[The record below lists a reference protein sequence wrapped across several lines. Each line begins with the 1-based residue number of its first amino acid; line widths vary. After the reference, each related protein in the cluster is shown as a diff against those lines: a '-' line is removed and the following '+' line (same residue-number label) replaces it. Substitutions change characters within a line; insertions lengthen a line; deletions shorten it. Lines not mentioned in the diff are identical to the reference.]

1 MNDLNIILLMGQSN
15 MVGRAPLAGVEPLS
29 HPDILAF
36 SNGSW
41 QTAEEPLHDN
51 REGLGIGLGMTFA
64 LELIERHDDV
74 RIGLIPCAEG
84 GTPLERWEEGA
95 DLYAR
100 ALQRAHAGPS
110 AGAIKGILWHQG
122 EGDSRCS
129 ELSETYFDRF
139 SAMIGALRRDLG
151 GSQPALVV
159 VGELGRF
166 LTGHEEGE
174 TLFTGCQKVN
184 DALKR
189 AAETLPAA
197 GFVSSEGLKDK
208 GDFVHFDAPSLR
220 EFGCRY
226 GREYLRVAQREG
238 IDFENRQ

>member
-64 LELIERHDDV
+64 LELIERRDDV
-74 RIGLIPCAEG
+74 RIGLVPCAEG

-100 ALQRAHAGPS
+100 ALQRARAAQS
-110 AGAIKGILWHQG
+110 AGTLKGVLWHQG
-122 EGDSRCS
+122 EGDSRS
-129 ELSETYFDRF
+129 AELAGTYFDRF
-139 SAMIGALRRDLG
+139 SGMIGTLRRDLG
-151 GSQPALVV
+151 GSEPIPVI

-166 LTGHEEGE
+166 LTSHEEGE
-174 TLFTGCQKVN
+174 TLFIGCHLVN
-184 DALKR
+184 EALKR
-189 AAETLPAA
+189 AADTLPAA
-197 GFVSSEGLKDK
+197 GFVSSEGLEDK
-208 GDFVHFDAPSLR
+208 GDFVHFDPPSLR
-220 EFGCRY
+220 EFGYRY
-226 GREYLRVAQREG
+226 GREYLAVAQREG
-238 IDFENRQ
+238 IEFANRR

>member
-1 MNDLNIILLMGQSN
+1 MNDLNIFLLMGQSN

-29 HPDILAF
+29 HQNIQAF
-36 SNGSW
+36 RNDGW
-41 QTAEEPLHDN
+41 QTAAEPLHDN

-64 LELIERHDDV
+64 LELIEGNDEV

-95 DLYAR
+95 DLHLR
-100 ALQRAHAGPS
+100 ALQQARAAQS

-122 EGDSRCS
+122 EGDSRSS
-129 ELSETYFDRF
+129 ELAETYFDRF
-139 SAMIGALRRDLG
+139 AAMIGALRRDLG
-151 GSQPALVV
+151 GSQPIPVI

-166 LTGHEEGE
+166 LTSHNDGE
-174 TLFTGCQKVN
+174 TLFAGCQMVN

-197 GFVSSEGLKDK
+197 GFVSSKGLEDK
-208 GDFVHFDAPSLR
+208 GDFVHFDSTSLR
-220 EFGCRY
+220 EFGRRY
-226 GREYLRVAQREG
+226 GREYLAVAQREG
-238 IDFENRQ
+238 IDFENR